1 MKQSDEAGV
10 IVTDICLPGISGM
23 DLLTTLVQ
31 RDPNLPVIMITG
43 HGDISMAVN
52 ALHQGAY
59 DFIEKPFAPEH
70 LVETVKRAI
79 ERRQLTNENE
89 KLRQS
94 LKASQTL
101 GPESLVKPL
110 ASKRYEKPS
119 PTLLILMPIFCCLAK
134 QVQVKSLSPAHC
146 TNKVLV
152 ETITL
157 WR

>member
-59 DFIEKPFAPEH
+59 DFIEKP
-70 LVETVKRAI
+70 
-79 ERRQLTNENE
+79 
-89 KLRQS
+89 LRQNTW
-94 LKASQTL
+94 LK
-101 GPESLVKPL
+101 P
-110 ASKRYEKPS
+110 
-119 PTLLILMPIFCCLAK
+119 
-134 QVQVKSLSPAHC
+134 
-146 TNKVLV
+146 
-152 ETITL
+152 
-157 WR
+157 